1 MFLDLSQ
8 ISTCRDIL
16 LSCSL
21 LYPCGTIHRER
32 QKGGGWQ
39 VDRERIKDPRWAEDL
54 RKFHN
59 LFFCVLPKTSFHS
72 CLSLSPKIA
81 FLYYTAHYPLF
92 LILDFFSHLPVF
104 PLMEFLDLLNLKVT
118 KVYNR
123 MSDEESNFRKH
134 IIMLARQNTE

>member
-1 MFLDLSQ
+1 M
-8 ISTCRDIL
+8 
-16 LSCSL
+16 
-21 LYPCGTIHRER
+21 
-32 QKGGGWQ
+32 
-39 VDRERIKDPRWAEDL
+39 DRERIKDLRWAEDL

-59 LFFCVLPKTSFHS
+59 LFFCVSPKTSFHS

-134 IIMLARQNTE
+134 VIMLARQNTE